1 MKRKIICVTCIAC
14 ILAIG
19 LLAGCKEKNK
29 EQQNA
34 ASSKEVQLDS
44 TNMPLEISADV
55 DKRLDNSRIKVK
67 VLKDGGGYTA
77 NDEVIVEYNQ
87 VVIAHGDEAV
97 RDIGTEEYEVLPEEG
112 SHVLVTYWEKE
123 KKREE
128 GEEILAGSQITI
140 QENRDSAEILQALKK
155 KIDNISI
162 SYVSLKNTEKEKKL
176 TDKEKIGK
184 FLDELQTSY
193 NVLEY
198 QLDAYEIQDFQGYC
212 VTIREGEKEYGVIK
226 VNNQGECEWLVKRQL
241 PWRQAYYKADKNL
254 YQWIEA
260 FYNAL

>member
-1 MKRKIICVTCIAC
+1 MKRKIICVSCI
-14 ILAIG
+14 IAIG
-19 LLAGCKEKNK
+19 LLAGCKAKEEK
-29 EQQNA
+29 QQNA
-34 ASSKEVQLDS
+34 DSSKEVQMDS
-44 TNMPLEISADV
+44 TVMPLEISADV
-55 DKRLDNSRIKVK
+55 EKRLDNSRIKVK

-77 NDEVIVEYNQ
+77 NDEVTVEYNQ
-87 VVIAHGDEAV
+87 VVIAHGDEGV

-112 SHVLVTYWEKE
+112 THVIVTYWENE

-140 QENRDSAEILQALKK
+140 QENRDSEQILQALKK
-155 KIDNISI
+155 KIDNITI
-162 SYVSLKNTEKEKKL
+162 SYVSLEKTAKEKKL
-176 TDKEKIGK
+176 TDKEKIGG
-184 FLDELQTSY
+184 FLDKLQTSY

-212 VTIREGEKEYGVIK
+212 VTISEGEKEYGVIK

-254 YQWIEA
+254 YQLIES